1 MPTAAERQEATRQE
15 LLELL
20 RYFMELPEEKLL
32 PVLPQL
38 RRALNDMQ
46 RLGDRRHAG
55 DKRRRRRN
63 Y

>member
-1 MPTAAERQEATRQE
+1 MPTAAEWQEATRQE

-38 RRALNDMQ
+38 R
-46 RLGDRRHAG
+46 
-55 DKRRRRRN
+55 
-63 Y
+63 